1 MTDQQHTFALEFLRQ
16 LPTLPAGANV
26 LDIGGGPGYQTQ
38 WMRQQGI
45 DACSV
50 DLSPPSVDVPWIS
63 ADAHA
68 LPFPDGSIDAVWTH
82 HAFEHFRD
90 PLGAL
95 AEVNRVLRADGWLFF
110 TVPDTDGVVSSGHIN
125 RYDMPLVIYHLAMC
139 GFDTN
144 RGHFG
149 KFRSHLRAAVRKR
162 CPADMETSVRAL
174 ADQGRL
180 PTTAAAAVRRTG
192 RFDRAA
198 LVTWWLDGSEQRY

>member
-1 MTDQQHTFALEFLRQ
+1 MNQQHTFALEFLRL
-16 LPTLPAGANV
+16 LPPLRSGSNV

-38 WMRQQGI
+38 WLREQGYN
-45 DACSV
+45 ATSV
-50 DLSPPSVDVPWIS
+50 DLSPPTVNVPWVN
-63 ADAHA
+63 ANAHA
-68 LPFPDGSIDAVWTH
+68 LPFDDATVDAVWTH

-95 AEVNRVLRADGWLFF
+95 AEVNRVLRDGGWLFF

-139 GFDTN
+139 GFDCATG
-144 RGHFG
+144 RFG
-149 KFRSHLRAAVRKR
+149 KFRSHLRAAVCKR
-162 CPADMETSVRAL
+162 GPADMQTDVRAL

-180 PTTAAAAVRRTG
+180 PTSAAEAVRRTG

-198 LVTWWLDGSEQRY
+198 LVTTWLDGSVQRY

>member
-1 MTDQQHTFALEFLRQ
+1 MNQQHDFALEFLRL
-16 LPTLPAGANV
+16 LPVLPANARV

-38 WMRQQGI
+38 WLRECTYN
-45 DACSV
+45 ATSV
-50 DLSPPSVDVPWIS
+50 DLSPPAVDVPWIA

-68 LPFPDGSIDAVWTH
+68 LPFADASVDAVWTH

-95 AEVNRVLRADGWLFF
+95 AEVNRVLRDDGWLFF

-125 RYDMPLVIYHLAMC
+125 RYDMPLVVYHLAMC
-139 GFDTN
+139 GFDAN
-144 RGHFG
+144 RGYFG

-162 CPADMETSVRAL
+162 GPADMQTDVRVLATSGYLPASAAET
-174 ADQGRL
+174 
-180 PTTAAAAVRRTG
+180 VRRTG

-198 LVTWWLDGSEQRY
+198 LMTTWLDGTVQRY